1 MVGPGVVERLDAEPV
16 ARQQQPP
23 APPIPQRKRK
33 HPLEPLDAAL
43 PFLLVQKQ
51 DRLGVAAGPI
61 AVTALLEPGPEI
73 GVVVDFAIVD
83 DPHRPILVGHRLTA
97 SEYVHDREPAHPQPY
112 RSPDPQPLAVGPPV
126 AQDVPHALETC
137 FVHGFPPVQLDDPHD
152 PAHALTPDFARHG
165 CRVALGTS
173 DVPSTGA
180 KLWSTG
186 NTRCSAIATVAHRET
201 APPRLSG

>member
-1 MVGPGVVERLDAEPV
+1 MLRAIPFRTAASASRPPRPSITTTPHILERTVRGL
-16 ARQQQPP
+16 
-23 APPIPQRKRK
+23 QRTR
-33 HPLEPLDAAL
+33 
-43 PFLLVQKQ
+43 
-51 DRLGVAAGPI
+51 
-61 AVTALLEPGPEI
+61 VTALLEPGSEI

-152 PAHALTPDFARHG
+152 PAHALTPDFVRHG
-165 CRVALGTS
+165 CRVALGTR
-173 DVPSTGA
+173 DVPSAGA
-180 KLWSTG
+180 KLWSTR
-186 NTRCSAIATVAHRET
+186 NTRCSAIATLAHRET
-201 APPRLSG
+201 GPPALSGQ